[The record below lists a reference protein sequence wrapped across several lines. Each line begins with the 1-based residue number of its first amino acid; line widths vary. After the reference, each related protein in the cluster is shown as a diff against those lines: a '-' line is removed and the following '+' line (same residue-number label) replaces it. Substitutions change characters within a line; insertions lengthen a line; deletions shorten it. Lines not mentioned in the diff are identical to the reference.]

1 MSGYINPESKVM
13 QLFYKITEMMLL
25 SVLWIVASLP
35 LITMGAAS
43 SALYYAVQKVI
54 YSEEGTAWGE
64 FWRGFRTNF
73 KQATIIWIPIMLL
86 LVGAIADV
94 IIVYLLSIAGE
105 SNKWASVPFLLLLAF
120 GLMWLQYVFP
130 YVARFEDRIKMILF
144 NTFWMNLFHFIHSLF
159 LLVAFIALVS
169 MPFIFPILLPVAFF
183 FFPGLYMV
191 IAVRILESRF
201 KIHMPKEDLEGQDVV
216 EE

>member
-1 MSGYINPESKVM
+1 MGGYINPESKVM
-13 QLFYKITEMMLL
+13 QLLYKITEMMLL
-25 SVLWIVASLP
+25 SVLWTIASLP

-54 YSEEGTAWGE
+54 YSEEGIAWGE
-64 FWRGFRTNF
+64 FWRGFRTNY
-73 KQATIIWIPIMLL
+73 KQATKLWIPILIL

-94 IIVYLLSIAGE
+94 IIVYLLSMAGE
-105 SNKWASVPFLLLLAF
+105 RNKWATVPFLLLLVF

-130 YVARFEDRIKMILF
+130 YVARFEDRIKTILF
-144 NTFWMNLFHFIHSLF
+144 NTFWMSLFHFLHSLF
-159 LLVAFIALVS
+159 LLVVFIVFVG
-169 MPFIFPILLPVAFF
+169 MPFFFPILLPVAVF

-201 KIHMPKEDLEGQDVV
+201 KIHMSKEELEGQDVV